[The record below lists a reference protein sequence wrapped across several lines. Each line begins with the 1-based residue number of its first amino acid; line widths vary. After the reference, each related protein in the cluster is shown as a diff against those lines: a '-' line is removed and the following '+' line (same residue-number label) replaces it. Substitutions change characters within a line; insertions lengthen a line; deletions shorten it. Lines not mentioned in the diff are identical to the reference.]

1 MKFNESKLRWQN
13 KQLEGFY
20 ANKSSLT
27 NQNEPHAQALTR
39 VKRMDLQVMLDNH
52 KTKVR

>member
-1 MKFNESKLRWQN
+1 MKENLFWQN

-20 ANKSSLT
+20 ANEFSLA
-27 NQNEPHAQALTR
+27 NQNEPHANFIW
-39 VKRMDLQVMLDNH
+39 VKRMDLQVMLNNR